1 MFKARLIVLL
11 TTLFLFSFVEA
22 ATFTVSNLFNSGAGS
37 FRQAIISANG
47 TPGADIINFSVSG
60 TIAITG
66 GLPGFSDP
74 VTIDG
79 STAPGYVACGAPV
92 ISLDGGGGSAN
103 GMQFFAGASGSSII
117 ALNVRNFQF
126 NGIQFIGSS
135 NNTVRGCYI
144 GTDASG
150 NFAASN
156 GQNGVQIEGGG
167 TNNIIGG
174 SGPCD
179 GNVIGGNNGTGIAII
194 TTANTIISGNHIG
207 VGANGTS
214 AVGNSGNGIY
224 MFSGTNTVIGGTGAN
239 DGNVIGNQNFV
250 GIIVDNGS
258 NNTRVEGNIIGAN
271 AAGTA
276 AMGNGESAVLVIN
289 SSAVSIGGATAAH
302 RNILSGSITGFGAF
316 FINSDDA
323 IVQNNYIGTDITGTQ
338 PIPNDS
344 GGVYLQDGSNRAL
357 IGGTGAGNVIAFND
371 GHGIGLPFANVDQA
385 LISENSIFCNTG
397 KGIDL
402 GGLGNANYA
411 SPTFTSV
418 TTGGVTGLAAAND
431 VIELYYDSTCAGNCQ
446 GKNLIATVTANGAGN
461 WSYTGPIAG
470 NATLSATARSASN
483 DNTSEFTCFTLL
495 PVEGLAFSANVTS
508 EQTVELSWST
518 LREENNRLFE
528 VERSADG
535 VTFTK
540 IGERTGQVDDPDGAD
555 YEFTDLNPGSGV
567 VFYRLKQLDLNGS
580 FTYSDI
586 LSVNLDLSGL
596 EVSLFPQPASQN
608 LFVRLNQS
616 EFTPKGYEIR
626 NLQGKMLTVGELVV
640 TPGSDFEIS
649 VYDLANG
656 VYFLTIKTEGQPI
669 TKRFQVLK

>member
-1 MFKARLIVLL
+1 MNKARLIVLL
-11 TTLFLFSFVEA
+11 TTVFLYSFVEA
-22 ATFTVSNLFNSGAGS
+22 ATFTVSNLNNSGVGS

-47 TPGADIINFSVSG
+47 TTGADIINFSVSG

-66 GLPGFSDP
+66 GLPGFSDI

-144 GTDASG
+144 GTDASR
-150 NFAASN
+150 NVASSN

-167 TNNIIGG
+167 TNNMIGG

-179 GNVIGGNNGTGIAII
+179 GNVIAGNNGTGIAII
-194 TTANTIISGNHIG
+194 TTTNTTIAGNNIG

-224 MFSGTNTVIGGTGAN
+224 MFSGTNTVIGGTGPN

-258 NNTRVEGNIIGAN
+258 NNTRVEGNFIGTN

-289 SSAVSIGGATAAH
+289 SAAVSIGGATAAH

-316 FINSDDA
+316 LINSDDA
-323 IVQNNYIGTDITGTQ
+323 IIQNNYIGTDITGTQ

-344 GGVYLQDGSNRAL
+344 GGVYLQDGTSRAQV
-357 IGGTGAGNVIAFND
+357 GGTGVGNIIAFND
-371 GHGIGLPFANVDQA
+371 GHGVGLPFANVDQA
-385 LISENSIFCNTG
+385 LISENSMFCNTG

-411 SPTFTSV
+411 APTFTSV
-418 TTGGVTGLAAAND
+418 TLGGCTGLAAPND
-431 VIELYYDSTCAGNCQ
+431 VIELYYDSTCVGNCQ
-446 GKNLIATVTANGAGN
+446 GKNLIATITANGTGN
-461 WSYTGPIAG
+461 WSYTGPING
-470 NATLSATARSASN
+470 NATLAATARSASN

-495 PVEGLAFSANVTS
+495 PVEGLAFSAEATP
-508 EQTVELSWST
+508 EQTVELTWST
-518 LREENNRLFE
+518 IREVNNRMFE
-528 VERSADG
+528 VERGTDG

-540 IGERTGQVDDPDGAD
+540 IGERLGQGDDPDGAD
-555 YEFTDLNPGSGV
+555 YEFTDLSPGNEV

-586 LSVNLDLSGL
+586 LRVNLDHQ
-596 EVSLFPQPASQN
+596 EIEIKLFPQPASEV
-608 LFVRLNQS
+608 LYVRLSQG
-616 EFTPKGYEIR
+616 EYQAQGYEIR
-626 NLQGKMLTVGELVV
+626 NLQGQKLVDKNGID
-640 TPGSDFEIS
+640 PQGADLGIPLQN
-649 VYDLANG
+649 LANG
-656 VYFLTIKTEGQPI
+656 VYFLTLKTEGRLI